1 MITDEPEE
9 SLPGEDKTAV
19 PADDETAFTAA
30 GGADGQPVGGK
41 IPGAG

>member
-1 MITDEPEE
+1 MITDEPEKP
-9 SLPGEDKTAV
+9 LQDEDKTAV
-19 PADDETAFTAA
+19 SADDKTAVTEA